1 MTRATAVPI
10 SFGYRMPAEWE
21 PHEATWLAWP
31 HNRSDWPGRFTP
43 IPWVYAEIVRN
54 LTGVERVHI
63 LVQSQAEE
71 KNARRVLQKAGA
83 LNASVEFHRWLT
95 NRVWTRDY
103 GPIFVVKSK
112 EERAPAALPVEGRG
126 DHVAV
131 VNFGFNAW
139 AKYPDWKN
147 DNKIAARVARS
158 LKMLQFD
165 AEVNGR
171 SFVLEGGSIDV
182 NGRGTLITTEECL
195 LSDVQQRN
203 PGLDR
208 EQIEQVLHDYL
219 LVTNVLWLERGIIGD
234 DTHGHVDDIA
244 RFVGPST
251 VVAAVESN
259 QADPN
264 YEILQSNLRRLRASR
279 DQNGKQLTILELPM
293 PRPVVFSGQRLP
305 ASYANFY
312 IANKLVL
319 VPVFNDPNDRVALNL
334 MAEAMPDREIVPIY
348 CGDFV
353 WGLGTIHCATQQQP
367 VIAV

>member
-1 MTRATAVPI
+1 MTRATAVPS

-54 LTGVERVHI
+54 LARVEGVHI

-71 KNARRVLQKAGA
+71 KNARRVLKKAGA
-83 LNASVEFHRWLT
+83 LNQSVEFHRWPT

-103 GPIFVVKSK
+103 GPIFVVKTREARS
-112 EERAPAALPVEGRG
+112 PVAGPR
-126 DHVAV
+126 DHIAV

-139 AKYPDWKN
+139 AKYPDWKD
-147 DNKIAARVARS
+147 DNKIPARIARS
-158 LKMLQFD
+158 LKMPQFD
-165 AEVNGR
+165 AAVNGR
-171 SFVLEGGSIDV
+171 PFVLEGGSIDG
-182 NGRGTLITTEECL
+182 NGGGTLITTEECL

-203 PGLDR
+203 PGLGR
-208 EQIEQVLHDYL
+208 EPIEQVLHDYL
-219 LVTNVLWLERGIIGD
+219 LVTNVIWLERGIVGD
-234 DTHGHVDDIA
+234 DTHGHVDDIT
-244 RFVGPST
+244 RFVRPST
-251 VVAAVESN
+251 VVTAIEGN
-259 QADPN
+259 TLDPN
-264 YEILQSNLRRLRASR
+264 YEILQSNVRRLRASR
-279 DQNGKQLTILELPM
+279 DQTGKQLTILELPM

-319 VPVFNDPNDRVALNL
+319 VPVFNDPNDRIALNVL
-334 MAEAMPDREIVPIY
+334 ADAMPEREIVPIY

-367 VIAV
+367 AIAV